1 MNKKILKY
9 SLIALLV
16 GILAFIVIMRIQTLK
31 RLEAAKEKIIND
43 ALSSLNEEIATYAK
57 EFDSYLADKVYGNQ
71 VHPEKVYGNKEY
83 IDKYIEI
90 EFAGCRKGT
99 GDNEGYYYADFNI
112 TNKTD
117 TILQFIPNEF
127 SFDGTSCSLFGI
139 DEIEPQS
146 TAKIS
151 FYIHKDTLQNT
162 QFPTGDVDTTS
173 GRVMVFDSTKTAFDN
188 LFYYASWEN
197 VTQSK

>member
-9 SLIALLV
+9 GLIALVV
-16 GILAFIVIMRIQTLK
+16 GILVCIVIMEIRHRKEMEERRKLVD
-31 RLEAAKEKIIND
+31 AAFFDGEGTP
-43 ALSSLNEEIATYAK
+43 LSSYVD